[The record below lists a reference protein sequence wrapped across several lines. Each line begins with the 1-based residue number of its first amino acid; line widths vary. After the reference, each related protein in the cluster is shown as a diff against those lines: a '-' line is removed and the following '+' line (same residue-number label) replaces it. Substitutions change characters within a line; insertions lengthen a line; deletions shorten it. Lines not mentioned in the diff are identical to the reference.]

1 MRILDE
7 FKGEIS
13 RSVLLAAVTLATAT
27 ACAASGADKWPGTV
41 DSWLASGPWPS
52 YQGDGAG
59 ALDTDFLDLET
70 DAVPVK
76 GMKAEST
83 FIADKA
89 KLIAGIGS
97 VNEWGFKETKTFDAS
112 WRQIDADAQGI
123 VTLDGVF
130 KPIDDYFAAY
140 ACCYVAV
147 PEAVDAR
154 LAVGSDDDHKLW
166 LNLAQ
171 IGRRASSQGVTP
183 GEFKYDV
190 RLSAG
195 VHRILLK
202 VVDRTQSCGFTLA
215 VTDREDKAI
224 PGVRFFTDPSGHRLV
239 IEDQKAAERTPEKL
253 RAANEALEKELAELK
268 ARLPDLKSR
277 QKELAAKVAAAERAL
292 AVAYERVEE
301 KYAEQH
307 AREAALG
314 AKSSDD
320 PLPPAP
326 ATRRRLCIN
335 GEWDVSA
342 DGGKSWERRPVP
354 IVYIDRYFAA
364 GRYPV
369 ARTNPK
375 TPWCAYTNLAGFAD
389 FKVSDTLFGDH
400 NRSLRLRT
408 TFDWDGAGTVNYV
421 SEGIIGEAK
430 FFCNG
435 TPCGEYCGRMGI
447 VTVPLKGAVKGRNT
461 IEIELKWAWCQQHH
475 NTDGLLGDTFI
486 DYVSPV
492 RVKEVYAKPSWRRST
507 LCTEIELVNESAD
520 AVAAEVRAYA
530 VKDGRVRLA
539 LPVAKAK
546 VAPGGEAKVEPV
558 ARWADPV
565 LWGIGGKY
573 GEPEMYDLVT
583 DVVVDSRIV
592 DRHVQP
598 FGFREFWVHYTDF
611 FLNGKRII
619 LQGDTG
625 HPGISTGRR
634 REITWDLLRRD
645 GINIVRYHDSEF
657 WSINAARAADRM
669 GMLCYLQMY
678 PVLHRR
684 ALKKPSADNFEPFEE
699 WEKTAE
705 HAFNLANYERW
716 FRAFRNSPSAV
727 IWSTDNE
734 IFTQTWDTAGKAE
747 FNVRND
753 RVGALYGQFM
763 KKLDPRLVITRDG
776 DVGTW
781 GSKGRWHEE
790 PPCDTANY
798 HYPDFNVETWVRDW
812 QRVYEW
818 RPAVFGETLYTSY
831 GAWDNWVG
839 AKPEVVRKKALR
851 VRRIASLYRELG
863 VPGQIYMGLSSDG
876 FIGRDDTGKGNP
888 QGITEA
894 VFKSWRENGVLP
906 PGQAADQFPWLR
918 LDWPALSGSEYRPIA
933 ASVIGHNW
941 IYGHDAI
948 NAYDPRYPS
957 HVRNA
962 VNDAYRD
969 SLIPQAP
976 LRLGPDAEAI
986 VEAEPNEDV
995 WAVSPDGARTIGVRA
1010 DAKGRAWFRF
1020 IEPGRWTFRAGDA
1033 TRTVELA
1040 PRGDKVLKPGF
1051 APITTIKLSIGGRD
1065 V

>member
-1 MRILDE
+1 MRGL
-7 FKGEIS
+7 
-13 RSVLLAAVTLATAT
+13 
-27 ACAASGADKWPGTV
+27 C
-41 DSWLASGPWPS
+41 
-52 YQGDGAG
+52 DGNGRRPQA
-59 ALDTDFLDLET
+59 
-70 DAVPVK
+70 
-76 GMKAEST
+76 
-83 FIADKA
+83 
-89 KLIAGIGS
+89 
-97 VNEWGFKETKTFDAS
+97 
-112 WRQIDADAQGI
+112 
-123 VTLDGVF
+123 
-130 KPIDDYFAAY
+130 
-140 ACCYVAV
+140 
-147 PEAVDAR
+147 
-154 LAVGSDDDHKLW
+154 
-166 LNLAQ
+166 LAQ
-171 IGRRASSQGVTP
+171 PRADRLPGVLHDTT

-435 TPCGEYCGRMGI
+435 TPCGSTGRMGI

-539 LPVAKAK
+539 LPVAKRRSRRA
-546 VAPGGEAKVEPV
+546 ARRRWSLWRAGRSCPV
-558 ARWADPV
+558 GHRRQVRRA
-565 LWGIGGKY
+565 G
-573 GEPEMYDLVT
+573 
-583 DVVVDSRIV
+583 DVRSRLTWWWTAV
-592 DRHVQP
+592 SWDRHVQP
-598 FGFREFWVHYTDF
+598 FGFREFWVHYNR
-611 FLNGKRII
+611 L
-619 LQGDTG
+619 LPQWQAY
-625 HPGISTGRR
+625 HP
-634 REITWDLLRRD
+634 
-645 GINIVRYHDSEF
+645 
-657 WSINAARAADRM
+657 
-669 GMLCYLQMY
+669 
-678 PVLHRR
+678 
-684 ALKKPSADNFEPFEE
+684 
-699 WEKTAE
+699 
-705 HAFNLANYERW
+705 
-716 FRAFRNSPSAV
+716 
-727 IWSTDNE
+727 
-734 IFTQTWDTAGKAE
+734 AG
-747 FNVRND
+747 
-753 RVGALYGQFM
+753 
-763 KKLDPRLVITRDG
+763 
-776 DVGTW
+776 
-781 GSKGRWHEE
+781 
-790 PPCDTANY
+790 
-798 HYPDFNVETWVRDW
+798 
-812 QRVYEW
+812 
-818 RPAVFGETLYTSY
+818 
-831 GAWDNWVG
+831 
-839 AKPEVVRKKALR
+839 
-851 VRRIASLYRELG
+851 
-863 VPGQIYMGLSSDG
+863 
-876 FIGRDDTGKGNP
+876 
-888 QGITEA
+888 
-894 VFKSWRENGVLP
+894 
-906 PGQAADQFPWLR
+906 
-918 LDWPALSGSEYRPIA
+918 
-933 ASVIGHNW
+933 
-941 IYGHDAI
+941 
-948 NAYDPRYPS
+948 
-957 HVRNA
+957 
-962 VNDAYRD
+962 
-969 SLIPQAP
+969 
-976 LRLGPDAEAI
+976 
-986 VEAEPNEDV
+986 
-995 WAVSPDGARTIGVRA
+995 
-1010 DAKGRAWFRF
+1010 
-1020 IEPGRWTFRAGDA
+1020 
-1033 TRTVELA
+1033 
-1040 PRGDKVLKPGF
+1040 
-1051 APITTIKLSIGGRD
+1051 
-1065 V
+1065 